1 MTLKRTDKLSVV
13 VLLNERRIPLWIFS
27 SIERLVNSSHADVT
41 LVVSKK
47 PSEPSLIRKPKG
59 TGMFLLKLV
68 EKIDYLIF
76 KRRDNYNLLKNIAEL
91 QTLSNILELN
101 TVSDSLSKIQN
112 QLKQVFL
119 EIQPDL
125 AVTFGVHCLNEELLN
140 IPRYGIFSF
149 SIDSDNIPGGF
160 DYGFWEVFRYRLT
173 SCSSVGI
180 IANEGR
186 QNEVIFG
193 SMESTCPFSIN
204 KNRNNVF
211 YRTSLFLTRLTEGL
225 RFHGNEYLLRQKE
238 RHYEWRNLETD
249 VGISID
255 FFKVLRGT
263 AKYFAR
269 VSSLVINKIL
279 YTDAFSWKILISKSG
294 DVNFPTYNFSEFKP
308 IKSQPG
314 LFWADPF
321 VISQN
326 NRYYIFVE
334 EYIYKTNK
342 AHISLIE
349 LDSNGEAL
357 GQKKIIDKAYHLSY
371 PFVFKENGTYYMIPE
386 TASNKTIELYR
397 CVAFPDVW
405 ELDKY
410 IMRDILATD
419 TTLFHF
425 DGKWWL
431 FTTLDQ
437 TEGISG
443 GSTELFLFF
452 ADSPFTDKWIS
463 HPLNPVV
470 SDESRARCAG
480 NLFVRNGEIYR
491 PSQDCTMRYGR
502 GLNFNRIIKM
512 NENEFIEVVNE
523 VIKPE
528 WDNKLKGIHTFNSFG
543 HFKIIDTYKF
553 NRRFS
558 L

>member
-1 MTLKRTDKLSVV
+1 LILERTNKLSVV
-13 VLLNERRIPLWIFS
+13 ILLNERKIPLWIFS
-27 SIERLVNSSHADVT
+27 SIERLLNSSHADVT
-41 LVVSKK
+41 LVVSKE
-47 PSEPSLIRKPKG
+47 PSEPSLIRKPAG
-59 TGMFLLKLV
+59 AGMFLLKLV

-76 KRRDNYNLLKNIAEL
+76 KRRDNYNLLKDIAEL
-91 QTLSNILELN
+91 QTLGNFLELN
-101 TVSDSLSKIQN
+101 TVSDFPNKIQN

-125 AVTFGVHCLNEELLN
+125 AVTFGLHCLNEELLL

-149 SIDSDNIPGGF
+149 SIDTGNIPGGF

-173 SCSSVGI
+173 SWSTVGI
-180 IANEGR
+180 ITNKGK

-204 KNRNNVF
+204 KNRNNIF

-225 RFHGNEYLLRQKE
+225 RFNGDEYILLQKE
-238 RHYEWRNLETD
+238 RHNEWRNIETD
-249 VGISID
+249 VEISVD
-255 FFKVLRGT
+255 FFKVLRDT
-263 AKYFAR
+263 AKYIAR
-269 VSSLVINKIL
+269 VSRLVINKIL
-279 YTDAFSWKILISKSG
+279 YTDAFSWEILINKSS
-294 DVNFPTYNFSEFKP
+294 DMNFPSYNFSEFKP
-308 IKSQPG
+308 IKSQRD

-326 NRYYIFVE
+326 DRYYIFLE
-334 EYIYKTNK
+334 EFIYKTNK

-349 LDSNGEAL
+349 LDSNGETL
-357 GQKKIIDKAYHLSY
+357 WQKKVIDKAYHLSY
-371 PFVFKENGTYYMIPE
+371 PFVFKEDGIYYMIPE

-397 CVAFPDVW
+397 CVSFPDVW
-405 ELDKY
+405 EFDRY
-410 IMRDILATD
+410 IMRDVLATD

-437 TEGISG
+437 TGGISG

-452 ADSPFTDKWIS
+452 ADSPFADKWIS
-463 HPLNPVV
+463 HPLNPIV

-480 NLFVRNGEIYR
+480 NLFVRDGEIYR

-512 NENEFIEVVNE
+512 NENEFIEVVIDK
-523 VIKPE
+523 IKPE
-528 WDNKLKGIHTFNSFG
+528 WDSKLKGLHTFNYDDNL
-543 HFKIIDTYKF
+543 KIIDVYRF
-553 NRRFS
+553 HRRFS
-558 L
+558 